1 MGQKI
6 RRVVTG
12 HNEQGQSAAIYDG
25 YATNVK
31 EMLPGLFTTELWV
44 TRTTP
49 ADNSGNEDAADT
61 FPRLEPPPTGTA
73 FRVVEFPPE
82 ASWRNSPDAREKAK
96 KGWET
101 IAGAHAQD
109 KGSNNP
115 MMHKTPSV
123 DYAIVLKGEI
133 WAVLDTGEVCLKP
146 GDTLIQRGTNH
157 AWSVR
162 TDEPSLVAFILVGA
176 DPV

>member
-12 HNEQGQSAAIYDG
+12 HDKEGKSAFIYDG

-31 EMLPGLFTTELWV
+31 EMFPGLFTTELWV

-61 FPRLEPPPTGTA
+61 FPYLEPPRTGTA

-82 ASWRNSPDAREKAK
+82 ASWRNDADAQEKAT
-96 KGWET
+96 KGWEAIGGT
-101 IAGAHAQD
+101 HAQD
-109 KGSNNP
+109 KHSKNP

-133 WAVLDTGEVCLKP
+133 WALLDTGETCLKA
-146 GDTLIQRGTNH
+146 GDMLIQRGTTH

-162 TDEPSLVAFILVGA
+162 TNEPSLVAFILVGA
-176 DPV
+176 NPV